1 MYKLIIVEANR
12 NYANR
17 LLTFEYRC
25 YFSVGSSE
33 LSHFCVTCQGAIR
46 PEDCKK
52 ISRCTTHQVIEHMV
66 LKTFK
71 SQMQKTKLC
80 FEQKK
85 NENFIQTGRISSS
98 KNKRQR
104 WVLLFLN

>member
-1 MYKLIIVEANR
+1 MYKRIIVEANR

-25 YFSVGSSE
+25 CFSVGSSE

-80 FEQKK
+80 FEQK
-85 NENFIQTGRISSS
+85 NENLIQTGRISSS
-98 KNKRQR
+98 KSKRQR

>member
-1 MYKLIIVEANR
+1 MYKRIIVEANR

-71 SQMQKTKLC
+71 SQMQKKNYAL
-80 FEQKK
+80 KK
-85 NENFIQTGRISSS
+85 KPENLIQTGRISSS
-98 KNKRQR
+98 KSKRQR